1 MRGARLMSGRSLAR
15 ILRNTLCLSSL
26 IAPMA
31 IGSGQSLDA
40 VRYSDSGPEPM
51 LEQVFRQIERNR
63 VELALDQVDALLQI
77 WPNFRLGHLI
87 RGDLLLARSSALTTI
102 GNAPNAPQDVLT
114 GLRDEAV
121 ARIRAYRDKP
131 PVDGV
136 PRYLMQLPADQKYAV
151 VVDARRSRLYL
162 YENVDGRP
170 RFVADYYVSHGRL
183 ASKSCAKATRR
194 PRWVSTRSPAFC
206 RLNG

>member
-1 MRGARLMSGRSLAR
+1 MICAKVPVGAFIAR

-102 GNAPNAPQDVLT
+102 GNAPNAPQD
-114 GLRDEAV
+114 
-121 ARIRAYRDKP
+121 RADR
-131 PVDGV
+131 
-136 PRYLMQLPADQKYAV
+136 PA
-151 VVDARRSRLYL
+151 
-162 YENVDGRP
+162 
-170 RFVADYYVSHGRL
+170 
-183 ASKSCAKATRR
+183 
-194 PRWVSTRSPAFC
+194 
-206 RLNG
+206 